1 MSAKYARLHA
11 GLLARKGEASPAIP
25 SPLGQ
30 VSYTDQPQRR
40 DIEPPRPEPLAVER
54 EDKRSSLIA
63 CKTASPAG
71 KSASAAHPAPESGSG
86 PSPKRR
92 QETPASASPP
102 GGCCSGGVAP
112 NSLPPLPG
120 PDAPQD
126 HRATV
131 RLTAEQ
137 KRRLGTVS
145 VQMNWSQQRILAIAL
160 DEWLD
165 RLCANEMR
173 NCACAKRRKPTGDCH
188 T

>member
-1 MSAKYARLHA
+1 MSAKYASLHA

-30 VSYTDQPQRR
+30 VSYTDLPQRR
-40 DIEPPRPEPLAVER
+40 DIDPPRPENLAR
-54 EDKRSSLIA
+54 EDDDTRSSLIA
-63 CKTASPAG
+63 RKTASPAG
-71 KSASAAHPAPESGSG
+71 KPAPVAHPASESGSG
-86 PSPKRR
+86 PSARR
-92 QETPASASPP
+92 RRETPASASPL
-102 GGCCSGGVAP
+102 GGCCSGGAAP
-112 NSLPPLPG
+112 NIPPPLPG
-120 PDAPQD
+120 PDAPLE

-145 VQMNWSQQRILAIAL
+145 VQMNWSQQRVLAIAL

-173 NCACAKRRKPTGDCH
+173 NCACLQARVPD
-188 T
+188 